1 MQKLSARTVR
11 VVDRSLVES
20 ARLGDRI
27 AFGELALTL
36 GDRLHAV
43 AHRILRDRD
52 LAGDVAQEALVKI
65 WRELP
70 RLRDVDRFDGWAYR
84 VLLNACRDEIRRRRP
99 ATVELLEIDGWIP
112 DTSLSVSDRDQLE
125 RAFVRLSADQRSV
138 VILHYYLDHSLAEI
152 ATIVDIPVGTVR
164 SRLHYAKR
172 ALRAAIDAERR
183 PVVNRGQ
190 SA

>member
-1 MQKLSARTVR
+1 MA
-11 VVDRSLVES
+11 
-20 ARLGDRI
+20 
-27 AFGELALTL
+27 L

-52 LAGDVAQEALVKI
+52 LAGDVTQEALVKI

-84 VLLNACRDEIRRRRP
+84 VLVNTCRDEMRRRRP
-99 ATVELLEIDGWIP
+99 TNLDLLDIDGWLPDASIP
-112 DTSLSVSDRDQLE
+112 VADRDQLE

-138 VILHYYLDHSLAEI
+138 VVLHYYLDQSVAEI
-152 ATIVDIPVGTVR
+152 AAIVDVPVGTVR

-183 PVVNRGQ
+183 PALNGGR

>member
-1 MQKLSARTVR
+1 M
-11 VVDRSLVES
+11 
-20 ARLGDRI
+20 
-27 AFGELALTL
+27 TL

-52 LAGDVAQEALVKI
+52 LAGDVTQEALVKI

-70 RLRDVDRFDGWAYR
+70 RLRDVERFDAWAYR
-84 VLLNACRDEIRRRRP
+84 VLVNTCRDEIRRRRP
-99 ATVELLEIDGWIP
+99 PNLDLLEIDGWAP
-112 DTSLSVSDRDQLE
+112 DASVSVSDRDQLD

-138 VILHYYLDHSLAEI
+138 VILHYYLDQSLAEI
-152 ATIVDIPVGTVR
+152 AAIIDVPVGTVR

-183 PVVNRGQ
+183 PMAGGR

>member
-1 MQKLSARTVR
+1 ME
-11 VVDRSLVES
+11 RSLVES
-20 ARLGDRI
+20 ARGGDRI
-27 AFGELALTL
+27 AFGELAVSL

-52 LAGDVAQEALVKI
+52 LAGDVTQEALVKI

-70 RLRDVDRFDGWAYR
+70 RLRDVDRFEAWAFR
-84 VLLNACRDEIRRRRP
+84 VLVNTCRDTVRKRRP
-99 ATVELLEIDGWIP
+99 AGLDLRETDGWTP
-112 DTSLSVSDRDQLE
+112 DASVLVADRDQLE
-125 RAFVRLSADQRSV
+125 RAFLRRNADQRSV
-138 VILHYYLDHSLAEI
+138 VILFYYLDQSLAEI
-152 ATIVDIPVGTVR
+152 AAIVGVPVGTVR

-183 PVVNRGQ
+183 PVAGGR